1 MLTSYLGISK
11 ASPSPQSAD
20 GQCQCLDI
28 KLNIRLP
35 SLLFIVLISILKLSK
50 YVALFPYC
58 YSVEALFSYCY
69 SILLNIVATAPR
81 LVPKVSPKTAKL
93 FGGGM
98 KARWSAD
105 NIHSNGTQS
114 APSSPSSPRQ
124 PVKSILKKVNAPRSA
139 LAQGDV
145 ITADIDK
152 SGTLSVEKL
161 TMESEDITDYTA

>member
-1 MLTSYLGISK
+1 
-11 ASPSPQSAD
+11 
-20 GQCQCLDI
+20 
-28 KLNIRLP
+28 
-35 SLLFIVLISILKLSK
+35 
-50 YVALFPYC
+50 
-58 YSVEALFSYCY
+58 
-69 SILLNIVATAPR
+69 
-81 LVPKVSPKTAKL
+81 
-93 FGGGM
+93 M

-145 ITADIDK
+145 ITADIEK